1 MAFCGQCGAKMEDGA
16 RFCPSCGAVQ
26 STEGAAQPEAAP
38 QQTWEA
44 TPQAAPQPSAG
55 YQQAQ
60 QGYQQG
66 GGYQQYQQ
74 QYQQPQ
80 PERTYEPDGD
90 PHTLGVGAITMFS
103 YSGLLFLLPL
113 LICKNS
119 RFARYHAGQGLNLLL
134 AGVAY
139 AIASAILTAIGF
151 AISLGFG
158 AILSALVGIA
168 GLALPVFAIFG
179 IVHVC
184 KGEMK
189 PMPLI
194 GGIQIIKM

>member
-1 MAFCGQCGAKMEDGA
+1 MAFCGQCGAKIDDGA

-26 STEGAAQPEAAP
+26 SSEGAVQPEAAP
-38 QQTWEA
+38 QQTWQP
-44 TPQAAPQPSAG
+44 TPQAAPQQDTG

-60 QGYQQG
+60 QGYQQ

-90 PHTLGVGAITMFS
+90 PRTLGIGAITMFS

-119 RFARYHAGQGLNLLL
+119 RFARYHASQGLNLLL

-139 AIASAILTAIGF
+139 CIASAILTAIGF

-158 AILSALVGIA
+158 AILSTLVGIA
-168 GLALPVFAIFG
+168 GLALPVLAIFG

-184 KGEMK
+184 KGETK
-189 PMPLI
+189 PLPVI

>member
-1 MAFCGQCGAKMEDGA
+1 MAFCGQCGAKIDDGA

-26 STEGAAQPEAAP
+26 SSEGAAQPEAAP

-44 TPQAAPQPSAG
+44 PQAAPQQNAG

-66 GGYQQYQQ
+66 GYQQYQQ
-74 QYQQPQ
+74 QYQAQ

-90 PHTLGVGAITMFS
+90 PRTLGIGAITMFS

-113 LICKNS
+113 LICKTS
-119 RFARYHAGQGLNLLL
+119 RFARYHASQGLTLLL

-139 AIASAILTAIGF
+139 GIVSTILTAIGF

-158 AILSALVGIA
+158 AILSSLVGIV

-194 GGIQIIKM
+194 GGIQIIKL